1 MKNLTQD
8 NIAQLIEDADSFE
21 LLQKLG
27 DYCISV
33 EDYTTAQHCYGRA
46 AQMEPDEAGPYVG
59 IGVVGLQQDCLDEAE
74 VAFKVAVRLDPKC
87 SKAYSG
93 LAMTAHRMG
102 DCKRAFD
109 MYLKSLELDMDNLT
123 ALLGLFQISC
133 QIGSFEKIIYYLK
146 VYLKM
151 YPKDTSVMFTLAV
164 LYMKD
169 DRLKCTR
176 KVLSELL
183 DIEPDNRDAINLLE
197 EIEHNLNKKNMKT
210 IKAK

>member
-1 MKNLTQD
+1 MKNSVQG
-8 NIAQLIEDADSFE
+8 NIARLIEDADSFE

-27 DYCISV
+27 DYSISV
-33 EDYTTAQHCYGRA
+33 EDYTAAQHCYGRA
-46 AQMEPDEAGPYVG
+46 AQMAPDEAGPYVG
-59 IGVVGLQQDCLDEAE
+59 IGVAGLQQDCLDEAE

-102 DCKRAFD
+102 DCKKAFD
-109 MYLKSLELDMDNLT
+109 MYLKSLELDTDNLT

-133 QIGSFEKIIYYLK
+133 QIGSFEKIIHYLE

-151 YPKDTSVMFTLAV
+151 YPKDTPVMFTLAV

-169 DRLKCTR
+169 DRLKRTR
-176 KVLSELL
+176 KILSELL
-183 DIEPDNRDAINLLE
+183 EIEPNNRDAINLLE
-197 EIEHNLNKKNMKT
+197 ELDHNLNKKSMKK
-210 IKAK
+210 IKAQ